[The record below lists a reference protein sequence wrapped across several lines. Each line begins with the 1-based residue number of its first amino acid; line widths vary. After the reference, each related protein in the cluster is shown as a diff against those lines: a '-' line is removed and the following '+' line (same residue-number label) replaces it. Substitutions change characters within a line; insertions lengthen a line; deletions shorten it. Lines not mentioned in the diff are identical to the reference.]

1 MHTDLPGIILRIIKY
16 NELQNN
22 SGIINCLNNDDGEY
36 EVAVQILKKSLH
48 WFSPVQYSVYL
59 L

>member
-1 MHTDLPGIILRIIKY
+1 MHTDLPEIILRIIKY

-22 SGIINCLNNDDGEY
+22 SRIINCLNNDDGEY
-36 EVAVQILKKSLH
+36 EVAVQILKKNLH
-48 WFSPVQYSVYL
+48 WFSPVHYSVYL